1 MHTNT
6 TAEDIIAATIDQMR
20 VPRTAP
26 ITRKCDCCSSAQAVL
41 DAPTVHGP
49 WAYMC
54 LGCCATAAVAGYA
67 KIGTRLLGI
76 PTAQIPWAAPQPEA
90 YGE

>member
-6 TAEDIIAATIDQMR
+6 TAEDIIAATIDSMR

-26 ITRKCDCCSSAQAVL
+26 ITRKCDCCGEAQAVL

-54 LGCCATAAVAGYA
+54 VSCASSHAVAGYA
-67 KIGTRLLGI
+67 RIGTRLLAV
-76 PTAQIPWAAPQPEA
+76 PTAQIPWAEPTAPIA
-90 YGE
+90 GK